1 MKSKI
6 LTLLLLLLAMVWADQ
21 LSHLEFFEYC
31 RHLDYPVEDHVI
43 PTDDH
48 YNLRFYRIQST
59 FTDTLEK
66 NTSIVPGKRVVYLQH
81 GLVDSSDTWIVND
94 E

>member
-1 MKSKI
+1 
-6 LTLLLLLLAMVWADQ
+6 MVWADQ

-59 FTDTLEK
+59 FTDRLEK